1 MTPLTPLDIFRAQM
15 GMHPWH
21 FWQLANSTAP
31 VVTTCNDLVYQYA
44 WQGGDAAARTD
55 VALALESAEEKL
67 REYLGYAVAP
77 RYVTETLPWPQY
89 LATGLHAHG
98 YGAVDGHWQTVQLRE
113 GEIQAA
119 GVESLTLIGTAA
131 VAYSDADGDGL
142 DETFTVTIATAVT
155 DASQIAVY
163 FVTADRLESA
173 AVGDAWRIRPVNV
186 TISGGTATITGRS
199 WLLVKPIKY
208 EGVATATLDPDTASN
223 LAATLAVYQRT
234 TNTDTQATLIWD
246 TLPWPAYA
254 CGATSPPAFGSPY
267 DPAATATAVARVGI
281 TDARRGIVHPAY
293 AVYDAAT
300 ATWSS
305 SVCCVGRL
313 PDRVTVR
320 YLAGKTLL
328 STPDG
333 AIDPAW
339 ARTICAFA
347 AAECGRPI
355 CACQDAN
362 RKLFYWQTDLA
373 RTGGNND
380 EAYGAISA
388 DDLNNP
394 FGTRRGHVHAWRHVQ
409 QYKQQRGVFAG

>member
-1 MTPLTPLDIFRAQM
+1 MPPLTPLDTFREQM
-15 GMHPWH
+15 GMHPYH
-21 FWQLANSTAP
+21 FWQLANSVIPVSTA
-31 VVTTCNDLVYQYA
+31 CNDLVYQYA
-44 WQGGDAAARTD
+44 WQGGDAASRSD
-55 VALALESAEEKL
+55 IALALESAEEKL

-89 LATGLHAHG
+89 LATGLHVHG

-113 GEIQAA
+113 GEIQAI

-131 VAYSDADGDGL
+131 VAYSDEDGDGI

-155 DASQIAVY
+155 DASQIAAY

-173 AVGDAWRIRPVNV
+173 DVGDAWRIRPVRV

-208 EGVATATLDPDTASN
+208 QGVAVAAMDPDTAGN
-223 LAATLAVYQRT
+223 LATSLAIYQRT
-234 TNTDTQATLIWD
+234 TNTETQATLIWD

-254 CGATSPPAFGSPY
+254 CGASSPTFGSPY
-267 DPAATATAVARVGI
+267 DPAAVATAVARVGI
-281 TDARRGIVHPAY
+281 TDARRGLVHPAA
-293 AVYDAAT
+293 AVYDAST
-300 ATWSS
+300 GIWSS
-305 SVCCVGRL
+305 SICCVGRL

-320 YLAGKTLL
+320 YLAGKPLRTDGTL
-328 STPDG
+328 
-333 AIDPAW
+333 DPAW
-339 ARTICAFA
+339 ARTISALA
-347 AAECGRPI
+347 AAEVGRPI

-362 RKLFYWQTDLA
+362 RQLYYWQFDLA
-373 RTGGNND
+373 RTSGAND

-388 DDLNNP
+388 SDLDNP

-409 QYKQQRGVFAG
+409 QYRHQRGVFAG